1 MADVWISRKRWTCK
15 YCNVTINDDV
25 PSRQH
30 HESGMRH
37 KNNVARSLRGLY
49 KDNQLQRQ
57 EEAQHARELAQIE
70 QAAEKSHRYQDLP
83 RSAREKQAKV
93 YAPTPQAWKPADKL
107 ASYTS
112 AKALGISEDD
122 EQAWQATFALRKG
135 AADVGEW
142 EPVENL
148 VDPSDARPAKEFN
161 ADQLVE
167 QASCLRTERQKARE
181 FALEERQLNDEQ
193 TDDLQDLPAVV
204 LKRPRTQIKH
214 EDREEL
220 SVPSTHTVQ
229 STDSNIKLEPESPNT
244 CPGNQQDQDQDQDHT
259 TLFRKRKAR
268 RQDLKKTRSESFA

>member
-49 KDNQLQRQ
+49 KDNQLKRQ
-57 EEAQHARELAQIE
+57 EEAQHAREIAQIE
-70 QAAEKSHRYQDLP
+70 QAAEKSHRYQDIP

-112 AKALGISEDD
+112 AKALGISDED

-142 EPVENL
+142 ESVENGA
-148 VDPSDARPAKEFN
+148 DTSDASPAEISK
-161 ADQLVE
+161 ADQSLD
-167 QASCLRTERQKARE
+167 QASYPRTERQKARE
-181 FALEERQLNDEQ
+181 FALDERRLTDEQ
-193 TDDLQDLPAVV
+193 TDDLDDLPAVV

-214 EDREEL
+214 EDIETP

-229 STDSNIKLEPESPNT
+229 GTDSKIKMEPDSPST
-244 CPGNQQDQDQDQDHT
+244 STQNQQDQDQDT
-259 TLFRKRKAR
+259 NLFRKRKAR
-268 RQDLKKTRSESFA
+268 RQDTKITRSESFA